1 MAKRLK
7 KKAFWFRARRF
18 APLKASFLF
27 ASIVG
32 FLFSVLM
39 VRKWSVTW
47 AFAFALVFVLMFIAS
62 MISMRWSPD
71 SQLSPR
77 IGKE

>member
-1 MAKRLK
+1 MAKGLK
-7 KKAFWFRARRF
+7 KKRLGPRARRV

-32 FLFSVLM
+32 FLFSVLI
-39 VRKWSVTW
+39 VKKWSITW
-47 AFAFALVFVLMFIAS
+47 AFAFALVFVLVFIAS
-62 MISMRWSPD
+62 IISMRWSPD

-77 IGKE
+77 IGKG

>member
-7 KKAFWFRARRF
+7 KKRLGPRVRRF

-32 FLFSVLM
+32 FLFSVLI
-39 VRKWSVTW
+39 VKKWSITW
-47 AFAFALVFVLMFIAS
+47 AFAFALVFALVFIAS
-62 MISMRWSPD
+62 IISMRWSPD

-77 IGKE
+77 IGKG